1 MVPTATLLPRLT
13 PPDAL
18 TMRRK
23 KRPAEYPNHE
33 RWLVSY
39 ADFIT
44 LLFAFFVVMF
54 AVSQVDSKKLGRF
67 VESLNVAFEFRGP
80 FPQTSQKSGAG
91 GEKGL
96 IGITTESAVPFGPI
110 VKSPIDA
117 ARSKRLLWRR
127 EQAHQVRSRIERALA
142 GTQFADK
149 VRVGL
154 TTRGIVVSL
163 AEGGFFDPGSA
174 TVRRDSMDA
183 LKSVAMALRDEPG
196 PVAVEG
202 HTDNVPIHTAMF
214 PSNWEL
220 STARATTI
228 VRYLIDDVRFD
239 PKRLSATGFGEY
251 RPEADNSTPE
261 GRLRNRRVDLVLLLP
276 NSGPALPPG
285 GGAPP
290 SNVATAADT
299 GSIHPGA
306 QVSARNA
313 PRAGAPAGG

>member
-1 MVPTATLLPRLT
+1 
-13 PPDAL
+13 
-18 TMRRK
+18 MRRK
-23 KRPAEYPNHE
+23 KRPAEHPNHE

-67 VESLNVAFEFRGP
+67 VQSVNLAFEFRGP
-80 FPQTSQKSGAG
+80 FPQTSQKPGPG
-91 GEKGL
+91 GDKGL
-96 IGITTESAVPFGPI
+96 LGISTESAVPFGPI
-110 VKSPIDA
+110 VKGSLDA
-117 ARSKRLLWRR
+117 ERSKRLPSRR
-127 EQAHQVRSRIERALA
+127 ERAGQVRSRIERALA
-142 GTQFADK
+142 GTPFADK
-149 VRVGL
+149 VRVRL
-154 TTRGIVVSL
+154 STRGIVVSL

-174 TVRRDSMDA
+174 AVRSDSLGA

-228 VRYLIDDVRFD
+228 VRYLIDRVGFD
-239 PKRLSATGFGEY
+239 PRRLSATGFGEY

-276 NSGPALPPG
+276 HSGPALPPG

-290 SNVATAADT
+290 RKLATAGNA
-299 GSIHPGA
+299 GSSGSRA
-306 QVSARNA
+306 QVGAPNA
-313 PRAGAPAGG
+313 P